1 MCECR
6 LNPVDKGFRR
16 YRDKWMPERRGLRC
30 SFATVTDAKKQRKNI
45 ETSIVVIS
53 EIDDCKLCE

>member
-1 MCECR
+1 
-6 LNPVDKGFRR
+6 
-16 YRDKWMPERRGLRC
+16 MPERRGLRC